1 MVLAV
6 QPSATR
12 DRAGGTDGCG
22 RCRSDHPFQFS
33 ILLAELDGRLF
44 PGLRSPDL
52 PRPVND
58 PVLSIHYR
66 PR

>member
-6 QPSATR
+6 QPSAAATVPE
-12 DRAGGTDGCG
+12 ALMCG
-22 RCRSDHPFQFS
+22 RCRSDHPFPFS
-33 ILLAELDGRLF
+33 ILLAELDGRLL
-44 PGLRSPDL
+44 PGLRSPGL